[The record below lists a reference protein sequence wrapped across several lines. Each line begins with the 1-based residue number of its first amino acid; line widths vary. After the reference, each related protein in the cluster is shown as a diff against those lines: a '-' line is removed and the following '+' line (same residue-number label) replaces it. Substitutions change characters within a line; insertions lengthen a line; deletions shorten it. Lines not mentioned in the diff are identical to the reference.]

1 MNGDDEYKIYI
12 GGYISVEIEECLEER
27 WDQLLYEEG

>member
-27 WDQLLYEEG
+27 